1 MLGLG
6 EVFIHVCVFVCVFSV
21 EVSCVAAVVLSMQLL
36 R

>member
-6 EVFIHVCVFVCVFSV
+6 EVFMHMYVFVCVFSV
-21 EVSCVAAVVLSMQLL
+21 EVLCVASVVL